1 MKMEEFVSV
10 DFLIQAKIAVLVKK
24 DILKTHKLVSVILL
38 VLVQNQEEML
48 IVMVMDNVN
57 KEVQLLFANVK
68 LLLLMMDLINVLVA
82 KILFL
87 IIQIANFVIGLLKN
101 RILVVKDQN
110 IEFQVHFTRKQKD
123 IELMIQLKV
132 KMEF

>member
-68 LLLLMMDLINVLVA
+68 LILLMMDLINVLVA

-87 IIQIANFVIGLLKN
+87 IIQIANFVI
-101 RILVVKDQN
+101 
-110 IEFQVHFTRKQKD
+110 
-123 IELMIQLKV
+123 
-132 KMEF
+132 

>member
-87 IIQIANFVIGLLKN
+87 IIQIANFVI
-101 RILVVKDQN
+101 
-110 IEFQVHFTRKQKD
+110 
-123 IELMIQLKV
+123 
-132 KMEF
+132 